1 MRRIKITE
9 TQYEFIRSEIK
20 KERKLINESTLKSI
34 GYNIAKIVAEQFYLI
49 YYNYFLKE
57 YLDKHNFMTARGD
70 EPKNII
76 QNNNTIVALLDTEML
91 EYEEQYNDYSLTKK
105 YTDVFFYPI
114 MRKFLENKKLRFG
127 FVLTSKVTT
136 DIFEIVPKENYPRP
150 LAIEYDKN
158 QEVVV
163 KDDLSKVK
171 LEALYNSAKRIILIS
186 FPKYAAYR
194 FTDFKDV
201 IIRTATHELQ
211 HAFDDFISQG
221 KFDENSD
228 FYKYKEKYKGK
239 EMSKEQLS
247 DYFKLPFEINARIS
261 ELIKSIDFSKYD
273 NFNSL
278 MLNNL
283 DTINN
288 FNLSKGVVGEKTYK
302 RVLNKLYI
310 SFNYNKIKDNIYD
323 VISRT
328 DFSKYNDLDE
338 LKSDI
343 GNILKSNNLD
353 WKAVGEPQAKEII
366 KLFEQIFIEGKINN
380 LSRREINEFIFDDS
394 KLEDFNTFYESIK
407 NKIEKELNI
416 DFKKL
421 ETSFVSRLRLILF
434 NKFKEKIKR
443 ENK

>member
-1 MRRIKITE
+1 
-9 TQYEFIRSEIK
+9 
-20 KERKLINESTLKSI
+20 
-34 GYNIAKIVAEQFYLI
+34 
-49 YYNYFLKE
+49 
-57 YLDKHNFMTARGD
+57 
-70 EPKNII
+70 
-76 QNNNTIVALLDTEML
+76 
-91 EYEEQYNDYSLTKK
+91 
-105 YTDVFFYPI
+105 
-114 MRKFLENKKLRFG
+114 
-127 FVLTSKVTT
+127 
-136 DIFEIVPKENYPRP
+136 
-150 LAIEYDKN
+150 
-158 QEVVV
+158 
-163 KDDLSKVK
+163 
-171 LEALYNSAKRIILIS
+171 
-186 FPKYAAYR
+186 
-194 FTDFKDV
+194 
-201 IIRTATHELQ
+201 
-211 HAFDDFISQG
+211 
-221 KFDENSD
+221 
-228 FYKYKEKYKGK
+228 
-239 EMSKEQLS
+239 MSKEQIS

-310 SFNYNKIKDNIYD
+310 SFNYNKIKDNIYV